1 MADRRSPAFS
11 STIYDLPSTIYHL
24 ISMANI
30 QTQNWLMPRRSFLR
44 GAGATLALPFLDAM
58 RPLMAAGSSGSHPV
72 RIALLYM
79 PNGVRQDRWTPEGDG
94 SRFKLSP
101 ILSPLE
107 KHREE
112 LLVLTG
118 LQNKASFSGDGHY
131 VKTGGWL
138 TGTTITKTT
147 GSDIAAGGVSMDQI
161 AAQQIGQRTKLPSLE
176 LGTEAVA
183 TGIDTN
189 VNYTRLYASHI
200 SWKTSTVPLPC
211 EINPR
216 VAFDRLFRSRSK
228 GGEKQAAD
236 DKSVLDL
243 IRDDTKRLQ
252 SKLGASDKNK
262 LEQYLESIREVERRI
277 EAEAS
282 LLGAGENL
290 PPELLKQMD
299 ALDKRISKAMGK
311 ASREEELN
319 SRPRFDH
326 GEHCRIM
333 MDLMVLAFW
342 SDSTRVSSFM
352 FGNDVTGR
360 NFSFLEGVNGG
371 HHDLSHHSNDG
382 KKLDQYEKINRWHV
396 EQYAYMLDRMKD
408 IKEGEGSLLDHSM
421 VAFGSP
427 IRDGNS
433 HNPRNVPIVVAGGGK
448 AGLKTGKHVVFEE
461 GTPLCGL
468 WISMLET
475 AGVKANDLGDAS
487 DGLRGIS

>member
-1 MADRRSPAFS
+1 
-11 STIYDLPSTIYHL
+11 
-24 ISMANI
+24 MANI
-30 QTQNWLMPRRSFLR
+30 QSQKWLMPRRSFLR

-58 RPLMAAGSSGSHPV
+58 RPLMAAGSSASLPV

-79 PNGVRQDRWTPEGDG
+79 PNGVRADRWTPEGKG
-94 SRFKLSP
+94 RGFKLSP

-107 KHREE
+107 KHKQE
-112 LLVLTG
+112 LLILTG

-147 GSDIAAGGVSMDQI
+147 GSDIAAGGISMDQI
-161 AAQQIGQRTKLPSLE
+161 AAQHLGKNTKLPSLE
-176 LGTEAVA
+176 LGTEPVA

-216 VAFDRLFRSRSK
+216 VAFDRLFRGRSK

-243 IRDDTKRLQ
+243 VSTDAKRLQ
-252 SKLGASDKNK
+252 SKLGQADKNK

-277 EAEAS
+277 EAEAAT
-282 LLGAGENL
+282 LGAGENM
-290 PPELLKQMD
+290 PPELLKKLD
-299 ALDKRISKAMGK
+299 ELDKRISKGMGK
-311 ASREEELN
+311 ATREEELN

-371 HHDLSHHSNDG
+371 HHDLSHHSNDP
-382 KKLDQYEKINRWHV
+382 KKLDQYELINRWHV
-396 EQYAYMLDRMKD
+396 EQYGYMLDR
-408 IKEGEGSLLDHSM
+408 SM

-427 IRDGNS
+427 IRDGNA
-433 HNPRNVPIVVAGGGK
+433 HDPKNVPIVIAGGSK
-448 AGLKTGKHVVFEE
+448 AGLNNGSHEVYDE
-461 GTPLCGL
+461 GTPLCSL
-468 WISMLET
+468 WLGMLDK
-475 AGVKANDLGDAS
+475 AGVKTKELGDAS
-487 DGLRGIS
+487 AALRGLG

>member
-1 MADRRSPAFS
+1 
-11 STIYDLPSTIYHL
+11 
-24 ISMANI
+24 MANI
-30 QTQNWLMPRRSFLR
+30 QSQKWLLPRRSFLR

-58 RPLMAAGSSGSHPV
+58 RPLMAAGTSASLPV

-79 PNGVRQDRWTPEGDG
+79 PNGVRADRWTPEGKG
-94 SRFKLSP
+94 RGFKLSP

-107 KHREE
+107 KHKQE
-112 LLVLTG
+112 LLILTG
-118 LQNKASFSGDGHY
+118 LQNKASFTGDGHY

-147 GSDIAAGGVSMDQI
+147 GSDIAAGGISMDQI
-161 AAQQIGQRTKLPSLE
+161 AAQHLGKNTKLPSLE
-176 LGTEAVA
+176 LGTEPVA

-216 VAFDRLFRSRSK
+216 VAFDRLFRRRSK

-243 IRDDTKRLQ
+243 VSTDAKRLQ
-252 SKLGASDKNK
+252 SKLGQADKNK

-277 EAEAS
+277 EAEAAT
-282 LLGAGENL
+282 LGAGENL
-290 PPELLKQMD
+290 PPELLKKLD
-299 ALDKRISKAMGK
+299 ELDKRISKAMGK
-311 ASREEELN
+311 ATREEELN

-371 HHDLSHHSNDG
+371 HHDLSHHSNDP
-382 KKLDQYEKINRWHV
+382 KKLDQYELINRWHV
-396 EQYAYMLDRMKD
+396 EQYGYMLDRMKE
-408 IKEGEGSLLDHSM
+408 IKEGEGNLLDRSM

-427 IRDGNS
+427 IRDGNA
-433 HNPRNVPIVVAGGGK
+433 HDPKNVPIVIAGGSK
-448 AGLKTGKHVVFEE
+448 AGLNNGSHEVYDE
-461 GTPLCGL
+461 GTPLCSL
-468 WISMLET
+468 WLGMLDK
-475 AGVKANDLGDAS
+475 AGVKTKELGDAS
-487 DGLRGIS
+487 AALRGLG

>member
-1 MADRRSPAFS
+1 MA
-11 STIYDLPSTIYHL
+11 HL
-24 ISMANI
+24 QS
-30 QTQNWLMPRRSFLR
+30 QKWLMPRRSFLR

-58 RPLMAAGSSGSHPV
+58 RPLMAAGSSARMPV

-79 PNGVRQDRWTPEGDG
+79 PNGVRPDRWTPDGDG

-107 KHREE
+107 KHRDD

-118 LQNKASFSGDGHY
+118 LQNKASFTGDGHY

-147 GSDIAAGGVSMDQI
+147 GSDIAAGGISMDQI
-161 AAQQIGQRTKLPSLE
+161 AAQEIGRHTKLPSLE
-176 LGTEAVA
+176 LGTEPVA

-216 VAFDRLFRSRSK
+216 VAFDRLFRTRSK

-243 IRDDTKRLQ
+243 VRQDAKRLQ
-252 SKLGASDKNK
+252 SKLGSSDKAK
-262 LEQYLESIREVERRI
+262 LEQYLESVREVERRI
-277 EAEAS
+277 EAEAN

-290 PPELLKQMD
+290 SPELLAKMD
-299 ALDKRISKAMGK
+299 ELDQRISKAMGK
-311 ASREEELN
+311 ANREEELN
-319 SRPRFDH
+319 SMPRFDH

-360 NFSFLEGVNGG
+360 NFSFLDGVNGG

-382 KKLDQYEKINRWHV
+382 GKLDQYEKINRWHV
-396 EQYAYMLDRMKD
+396 EQYGYMLDRMKE
-408 IKEGEGSLLDHSM
+408 IKEGEGTLLDSSM

-427 IRDGNS
+427 IRDGNA
-433 HNPRNVPIVVAGGGK
+433 HDPKNVPIVVAGGSK
-448 AGLKTGKHVVFEE
+448 AGMKTGKHVVFDQ

-475 AGVKANDLGDAS
+475 AGVKADKLGDAD
-487 DGLRGIS
+487 DGLRGVS

>member
-1 MADRRSPAFS
+1 MA
-11 STIYDLPSTIYHL
+11 HL
-24 ISMANI
+24 QS
-30 QTQNWLMPRRSFLR
+30 QKWLMPRRSFLR

-58 RPLMAAGSSGSHPV
+58 RPLMAAGSSSSLPI

-79 PNGVRQDRWTPEGDG
+79 PNGVRPDRWTPEGDG
-94 SRFKLSP
+94 TRFKLSP

-107 KHREE
+107 KHRED

-118 LQNKASFSGDGHY
+118 LQNKASFTGDGHY

-147 GSDIAAGGVSMDQI
+147 GSDIAAGGISMDQI
-161 AAQQIGQRTKLPSLE
+161 AAQQIGRNTKLPSLE
-176 LGTEAVA
+176 LGTEPVA

-216 VAFDRLFRSRSK
+216 VAFDRLFRTRSK
-228 GGEKQAAD
+228 GSEKQAAD
-236 DKSVLDL
+236 DQSVLDL
-243 IRDDTKRLQ
+243 VSQDAKRLQ
-252 SKLGASDKNK
+252 SKLGSSDRAK
-262 LEQYLESIREVERRI
+262 LEQYLESVREVERRI
-277 EAEAS
+277 EAEAN

-290 PPELLKQMD
+290 APDLLAKMDELDQ
-299 ALDKRISKAMGK
+299 RISRAMGK

-319 SRPRFDH
+319 SMPRFDH

-382 KKLDQYEKINRWHV
+382 TKLDQYERINRWHV
-396 EQYAYMLDRMKD
+396 EQYGYMLDRMKE
-408 IKEGEGSLLDHSM
+408 IKEGDGSLLDTSM

-427 IRDGNS
+427 IRDGNA
-433 HNPRNVPIVVAGGGK
+433 HDPKNVPIVVAGGSK
-448 AGLKTGKHVVFEE
+448 AGLKTGKHMVYDE

-475 AGVKANDLGDAS
+475 AGVKANQLGDAN
-487 DGLRGIS
+487 DGLRGIA

>member
-1 MADRRSPAFS
+1 MA
-11 STIYDLPSTIYHL
+11 HL
-24 ISMANI
+24 QS
-30 QTQNWLMPRRSFLR
+30 QKWLMPRRSFLR

-58 RPLMAAGSSGSHPV
+58 RPLMAAGSSARMPV

-79 PNGVRQDRWTPEGDG
+79 PNGVRPDRWTPDGDG

-107 KHREE
+107 KHRDD

-118 LQNKASFSGDGHY
+118 LQNKASFTGDGHY

-147 GSDIAAGGVSMDQI
+147 GSDIAAGGISMDQI
-161 AAQQIGQRTKLPSLE
+161 AAQEIGRHTKLPSLE
-176 LGTEAVA
+176 LGTEPVA

-216 VAFDRLFRSRSK
+216 VAFDRLFRTRSK

-243 IRDDTKRLQ
+243 VRQDAKRLQ
-252 SKLGASDKNK
+252 SKLGSSDKAK
-262 LEQYLESIREVERRI
+262 LEQYLESVREVERRI
-277 EAEAS
+277 EAEAN

-290 PPELLKQMD
+290 SPELLAKMD
-299 ALDKRISKAMGK
+299 ELDQRISKAMGK
-311 ASREEELN
+311 ANREEELN
-319 SRPRFDH
+319 SMPRFDH

-360 NFSFLEGVNGG
+360 NFSFLDGVNGG

-382 KKLDQYEKINRWHV
+382 GKLDQYEKINRWHV
-396 EQYAYMLDRMKD
+396 EQYGYMLDRMKE
-408 IKEGEGSLLDHSM
+408 IKEGDGTLLDTSM

-427 IRDGNS
+427 IRDGNA
-433 HNPRNVPIVVAGGGK
+433 HDPKNVPIVVAGGSK
-448 AGLKTGKHVVFEE
+448 AGMKTGKHVVFDQ

-475 AGVKANDLGDAS
+475 AGVKADKLGDAD

>member
-1 MADRRSPAFS
+1 
-11 STIYDLPSTIYHL
+11 
-24 ISMANI
+24 MANI
-30 QTQNWLMPRRSFLR
+30 QSQKWLLPRRSFLR

-58 RPLMAAGSSGSHPV
+58 RPLMAAGSSASLPV

-79 PNGVRQDRWTPEGDG
+79 PNGVRADRWTPEGKG
-94 SRFKLSP
+94 RGFKLSP

-107 KHREE
+107 KHKQE

-118 LQNKASFSGDGHY
+118 LQNKASFTGDGHY

-147 GSDIAAGGVSMDQI
+147 GSDIAAGGISMDQI
-161 AAQQIGQRTKLPSLE
+161 AAQHLGKNTKLPSLE
-176 LGTEAVA
+176 LGTEPVA

-216 VAFDRLFRSRSK
+216 VAFDRLFRGRSK

-243 IRDDTKRLQ
+243 VSTDAKRLQ
-252 SKLGASDKNK
+252 SKLGQADKNK

-277 EAEAS
+277 EAEAAT
-282 LLGAGENL
+282 LGAGENL
-290 PPELLKQMD
+290 PPELLKKLD
-299 ALDKRISKAMGK
+299 ELDKRISKGMGK
-311 ASREEELN
+311 ATREEELN

-333 MDLMVLAFW
+333 MDLMVLSFW
-342 SDSTRVSSFM
+342 SDSSRVSSFM

-382 KKLDQYEKINRWHV
+382 SKLDQYEKINRWHV
-396 EQYAYMLDRMKD
+396 EQYGYMLDRMKE
-408 IKEGEGSLLDHSM
+408 IKEGEGNLLDRSM

-427 IRDGNS
+427 IRDGNA
-433 HNPRNVPIVVAGGGK
+433 HDPKNVPIVIAGGSK
-448 AGLKTGKHVVFEE
+448 AGLNNGSHEVYDE
-461 GTPLCGL
+461 GTPLCSL
-468 WISMLET
+468 WLGMLDK
-475 AGVKANDLGDAS
+475 AGVKTKELGDANAA
-487 DGLRGIS
+487 LRGLG

>member
-1 MADRRSPAFS
+1 M
-11 STIYDLPSTIYHL
+11 
-24 ISMANI
+24 NI
-30 QTQNWLMPRRSFLR
+30 QSQKWLLPRRSFLR

-58 RPLMAAGSSGSHPV
+58 RPLMAAGSSSSLPV

-79 PNGVRQDRWTPEGDG
+79 PNGVRADRWTPEGSG

-101 ILSPLE
+101 ILAPLE
-107 KHREE
+107 KHRED

-118 LQNKASFSGDGHY
+118 LQNKASFTGDGHY

-147 GSDIAAGGVSMDQI
+147 GSDIAAGGISMDQI
-161 AAQQIGQRTKLPSLE
+161 AAEQLGRHTKLPSLE
-176 LGTEAVA
+176 LGTEPVA

-216 VAFDRLFRSRSK
+216 AAFDRLFRTRSQ
-228 GGEKQAAD
+228 GGEKQAD
-236 DKSVLDL
+236 DEKSVLDL
-243 IRDDTKRLQ
+243 VRNDAKRLQ
-252 SKLGASDKNK
+252 SKLGQADRHK

-277 EAEAS
+277 EAEAAT
-282 LLGAGENL
+282 LGAGENL
-290 PPELLKQMD
+290 PPELLAKLD
-299 ALDKRISKAMGK
+299 ALDKRISQAMGK

-319 SRPRFDH
+319 SLPRFDH

-360 NFSFLEGVNGG
+360 NFSFLDGVNGG
-371 HHDLSHHSNDG
+371 HHEISHHSNNA
-382 KKLDQYEKINRWHV
+382 KTLDEYERINRWHV
-396 EQYAYMLDRMKD
+396 EQYGYMLDRMKE
-408 IKEGEGSLLDHSM
+408 IKEGDGNLLDNSM

-433 HNPRNVPIVVAGGGK
+433 HDPKNVPIVIAGGSN
-448 AGLKTGKHVVFEE
+448 AGLKTGRHQEYDA
-461 GTPLCGL
+461 GTPLCSLWLGL
-468 WISMLET
+468 LDK
-475 AGVKANDLGDAS
+475 AGVKTKELGDATTP
-487 DGLRGIS
+487 LRGLG

>member
-1 MADRRSPAFS
+1 
-11 STIYDLPSTIYHL
+11 
-24 ISMANI
+24 MANI
-30 QTQNWLMPRRSFLR
+30 QTQKWLMPRRSFLR

-58 RPLMAAGSSGSHPV
+58 RPLMAAGSSAGPI

-79 PNGVRQDRWTPEGDG
+79 PNGVRADRWTPEGEG
-94 SRFKLSP
+94 KGFKLSP

-112 LLVLTG
+112 LLILTG
-118 LQNKASFSGDGHY
+118 LQNKASFTGDGHY

-147 GSDIAAGGVSMDQI
+147 GSDIAAGGKTKDQS
-161 AAQQIGQRTKLPSLE
+161 AAQPLGRNTNLPSLE
-176 LGTEAVA
+176 LGTEPVA

-243 IRDDTKRLQ
+243 VRTDAKRLQ
-252 SKLGASDKNK
+252 SKLGQADQHK

-277 EAEAS
+277 EAEAA

-290 PPELLKQMD
+290 PPELLKQLD
-299 ALDKRISKAMGK
+299 TLDKRISKAMGK

-326 GEHCRIM
+326 AEHCKIM

-396 EQYAYMLDRMKD
+396 EQYGYMLDRMKE
-408 IKEGEGSLLDHSM
+408 IKEGEGNLLDHSM

-433 HNPRNVPIVVAGGGK
+433 HDPKNVPIVIAGGTK
-448 AGLKTGKHVVFEE
+448 AGLKTGTHETYDE
-461 GTPLCGL
+461 GTPLCSL
-468 WISMLET
+468 WLGMLEK
-475 AGVKANDLGDAS
+475 AGVKTKELGDATTP
-487 DGLRGIS
+487 LRGIG